1 MKVKFW
7 GVRGSIPVPGPE
19 TVRTGGNTVCVEIR
33 TDDREVVIIDA
44 GTGIRK
50 LGIDLL
56 RHAPDRLVAVLL
68 FSHTHWDH
76 IQGLPFFEPARTKHN
91 RLVILGEQRVGM
103 RLEQVLAGQM
113 NDAYLPFTLEDLY
126 ADLLI
131 KDVHDGEQ
139 LVLGDRTT
147 ALARRLPHPGGAFG
161 YRITCQGK
169 TVVYASDVNHPPH
182 GLDPVV
188 VELARNAD
196 LLIHDAQYTPEE
208 KRERQAW
215 GHSSWLEAVQ
225 VAQEANARQLALFH
239 HDPEHNDKVL
249 YEIERQ
255 AQAIFPST
263 FLAREGIEVTL

>member
-1 MKVKFW
+1 
-7 GVRGSIPVPGPE
+7 
-19 TVRTGGNTVCVEIR
+19 
-33 TDDREVVIIDA
+33 
-44 GTGIRK
+44 
-50 LGIDLL
+50 
-56 RHAPDRLVAVLL
+56 
-68 FSHTHWDH
+68 
-76 IQGLPFFEPARTKHN
+76 
-91 RLVILGEQRVGM
+91 
-103 RLEQVLAGQM
+103 
-113 NDAYLPFTLEDLY
+113 DAYLPFTLEDLY

-161 YRITCQGK
+161 YRITCQDR
-169 TVVYASDVNHPPH
+169 TVVYASDVNHPPQ

-188 VELARNAD
+188 VELARDAD
-196 LLIHDAQYTPEE
+196 LLIHDAQFTPEE

-239 HDPEHNDKVL
+239 HDPEHSDKVL

-255 AQAIFPST
+255 AQAIFPGT